1 MSAVRQKKE
10 RCIPARREI
19 KREQFMHHFFV
30 KNDQIRNDKIYIIG
44 EDYNHAANVL
54 RLRTGEEVLISDED
68 GQDYLCEVEYAAD
81 AAGKENR
88 RGKEAGEPAETMP
101 VLSVLETVDPVFSG
115 LPHLRLSVRER
126 QAENHELPA
135 RVWLFQGLPKS
146 DKMEWII
153 QKATEL
159 GVSDIVPVDMKN
171 CVVRLDEKK
180 AAAKEKRWQA
190 IAESA
195 AKQSK
200 RSRIPVVH
208 PVMKFTDAMRISE
221 QFDVRILPYEAENG
235 IVSMCEAIV
244 SFLPGR
250 DIAVMIGP
258 EGGFDRMEAKLAESR
273 GWVSVSLGKRIL
285 RTETAAIAALS
296 MIMIR
301 LEIVSQMELETD

>member
-1 MSAVRQKKE
+1 
-10 RCIPARREI
+10 
-19 KREQFMHHFFV
+19 MHHFFV

-54 RLRTGEEVLISDED
+54 RLRSGEQVLISDED
-68 GQDYLCEVEYAAD
+68 GQDYLCEVEYALD
-81 AAGKENR
+81 AKNKAEKREGKEEVQM
-88 RGKEAGEPAETMP
+88 GPVIEDLAFAG
-101 VLSVLETVDPVFSG
+101 LS
-115 LPHLRLSVRER
+115 HLRLTIRER
-126 QAENHELPA
+126 QTENHELPA

-171 CVVRLDEKK
+171 CVTRIDGKK

-200 RSRIPVVH
+200 RSRIPTVH
-208 PVMKFTDAMRISE
+208 PVMKFTDAIRSSDH
-221 QFDVRILPYEAENG
+221 FDVRILPYEAKNG
-235 IVSMCEAIV
+235 IVSMCESIV

-250 DIAVMIGP
+250 DIAVLIGP
-258 EGGFDRMEAKLAESR
+258 EGGFDHMEVKLAESR
-273 GWVSVSLGKRIL
+273 GWTVVSLGKRIL
-285 RTETAAIAALS
+285 RTETAALAVLS

-301 LEIVSQMELETD
+301 LEIVSEMKLEIE